1 MCNPSSPLP
10 SPLLRYAILLN
21 EFPLWQ
27 AAPFKDPKS
36 SASYS
41 GVSPAD
47 FFLKGR
53 FDKHRKKV

>member
-1 MCNPSSPLP
+1 MGNPFSPLP
-10 SPLLRYAILLN
+10 SPFLRYAILLN

-41 GVSPAD
+41 GLPPLISS
-47 FFLKGR
+47 
-53 FDKHRKKV
+53 